1 MVVVYSRAD
10 KIFRRIVTAGALT
23 SLMLLGLIAAFLIF
37 RSWDTFSQFGLK
49 FITGSEWFSAG
60 EDPLGGA
67 TTALA
72 EADDASVFS
81 IGPMIVGSL
90 VGRSRNDR
98 RHFGR
103 PGRGLQG
110 RKVTPL

>member
-49 FITGSEWFSAG
+49 FITGWSGFR
-60 EDPLGGA
+60 
-67 TTALA
+67 LA
-72 EADDASVFS
+72 KTLSVEQR
-81 IGPMIVGSL
+81 L
-90 VGRSRNDR
+90 RW
-98 RHFGR
+98 
-103 PGRGLQG
+103 
-110 RKVTPL
+110 RKQMTQAFFR